1 MNESIKIS
9 MEINKTDL
17 LEMLSTYY
25 SEKLGKEVNVKAKAT
40 SSLKGYGM
48 GEYTSIDIEI
58 YFEREESIGNIKI
71 KIKTSLTEEDVK
83 SALNEIIEK
92 LNYSIESVN
101 YKAGTRTVGD
111 FRDEYEEGYFNGV
124 TLNLRQKGIER
135 KLI

>member
-17 LEMLSTYY
+17 LKMLSTYY
-25 SEKLGKEVNVKAKAT
+25 SEKLGKEVNVKANVT
-40 SSLKGYGM
+40 SSLNGYGR
-48 GEYTSIDIEI
+48 EYSSTDVEI

-111 FRDEYEEGYFNGV
+111 FRDEYEEAYFNGV